1 MGRRPGQ
8 QMPDERDQ
16 AQPRPLPP
24 ASIELPFGEVGESFT
39 VSNED
44 IEILFDAIHRSIEQA
59 RRQQ

>member
-1 MGRRPGQ
+1 
-8 QMPDERDQ
+8 MPDERDQ